1 MATTD
6 TSNVELII
14 TATQGAANAFVASE
28 YDLDP
33 FQRRAGFRLRG
44 VEISVNPATLY
55 DIASDT
61 EWECQL
67 FGRTAA
73 APTALYSAASYNII
87 TRFPMAIAL
96 TTSGIATLVPKFV
109 WEAFNPI
116 LLGCDSVG
124 ICVDS
129 TGAASATITRALLF
143 GDAVT
148 LTQSEVDASRA
159 RFV

>member
-6 TSNVELII
+6 TSNVEVIL
-14 TATQGAANAFVASE
+14 TATQGAANGFIASE
-28 YDLDP
+28 YELDP
-33 FQRRAGFRLRG
+33 FQRRAGFRLKG
-44 VEISVNPATLY
+44 VEITVNPATLY
-55 DIASDT
+55 DIAADT

-67 FGRTAA
+67 FGRTAS
-73 APTALYSAASYNII
+73 APVALYSASSYNII
-87 TRFPMAIAL
+87 QRFPLAIAL
-96 TTSGIATLVPKFV
+96 TTSGIATLVPSWR
-109 WEAFNPI
+109 WEPFNPL
-116 LLGCDSVG
+116 LLGCDSIG

-129 TGAASATITRALLF
+129 TGANSATITRAVLF

>member
-14 TATQGAANAFVASE
+14 TATQGAANAFVTTESE
-28 YDLDP
+28 LDP

-55 DIASDT
+55 DIAADT

-73 APTALYSAASYNII
+73 APVALYAAGSYNII

-96 TTSGIATLVPKFV
+96 TTSGIAVLMPKFV
-109 WEAFNPI
+109 WEPFNPI
-116 LLGCDSVG
+116 LLGCDSMG

-148 LTQSEVDASRA
+148 LTQSEIDASKA

>member
-1 MATTD
+1 MATTE

-28 YDLDP
+28 YELDP

-44 VEISVNPATLY
+44 VEITVNPSTLY
-55 DIASDT
+55 DIAADT

-67 FGRTAA
+67 FGRTAS
-73 APTALYSAASYNII
+73 APTGIYTAGSYNII
-87 TRFPMAIAL
+87 TRWPIAIAL
-96 TTSGIATLVPKFV
+96 TTSGIAVLMPHFR
-109 WEAFNPI
+109 WEPFNPI
-116 LLGCDSVG
+116 LLGCDSFG

-129 TGAASATITRALLF
+129 TGANSATVTRALIF

-148 LTQSEVDASRA
+148 LTQAEIDASRA